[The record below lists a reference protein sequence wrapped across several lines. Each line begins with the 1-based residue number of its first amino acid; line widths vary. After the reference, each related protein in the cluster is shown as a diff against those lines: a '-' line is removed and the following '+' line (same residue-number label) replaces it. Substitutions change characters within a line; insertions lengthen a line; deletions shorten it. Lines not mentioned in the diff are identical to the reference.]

1 MNKYSKIYVAGHTG
15 MVGSAIVREL
25 KRQGYENIIC
35 KPHSELDLT
44 DKAATEA
51 FFTAEKPDYV
61 FVAAAK
67 VGGIKANSTYPVEF
81 GLTNMYIV
89 ANVLQAAHNSGVKKL
104 LYLGS
109 ACCYPNNAAMP
120 IKEESLLD
128 GNPEVT
134 NEAYALAKNFGVRLC
149 GYFRKEYGD
158 DFIAAVP
165 SNCYG
170 EGDSFDPQN
179 SHVIPALIQKYYLA
193 KLSKTPKIELW
204 GSGKALREF
213 IYVDDLAGA
222 CVYLMDSYSD
232 YEHINVGTG
241 TEISILDLARLISEV
256 VGYEG
261 EIVTDPTKPDGKM
274 RSFINSEKLHN
285 LGWQPQYTMK
295 TGVEKLFGWYLEM
308 VRKNDNSQK
317 ENI

>member
-1 MNKYSKIYVAGHTG
+1 MEKNSKIYVAGHTG
-15 MVGSAIVREL
+15 MVGSAIVRKL

-44 DKAATEA
+44 DKTATEA
-51 FFTAEKPDYV
+51 FFNAEKPEYV
-61 FVAAAK
+61 FVAAAR
-67 VGGIKANSTYPVEF
+67 VGGIKANSIYPVEF
-81 GLTNMYIV
+81 GLTNMYIA

-109 ACCYPNNAAMP
+109 ACCYPNNAVMP

-193 KLSKTPKIELW
+193 KLNKTPKIELW
-204 GSGKALREF
+204 GSGKAMREF
-213 IYVDDLAGA
+213 IYVDDLASA
-222 CVYLMDSYSD
+222 CVYLMDNYSD
-232 YEHINVGTG
+232 YEHVNVGTG
-241 TEISILDLARLISEV
+241 TEISILDLAKLISEV

-261 EIVTDPTKPDGKM
+261 EIVTDPSKPDGKM
-274 RSFINSEKLHN
+274 RNFIDSSRLLN
-285 LGWQPQYTMK
+285 LGWKPQYTMK
-295 TGVEKLFGWYLEM
+295 TGVKKLFEWYLEN
-308 VRKNDNSQK
+308 VFK
-317 ENI
+317 EEG

>member
-1 MNKYSKIYVAGHTG
+1 MNKNSKIYVAGHTG

-25 KRQGYENIIC
+25 KRQGYENIVGRT
-35 KPHSELDLT
+35 HGELDLT

-51 FFTAEKPDYV
+51 FFASEKPEYV
-61 FVAAAK
+61 FLAAAR

-81 GLTNMYIV
+81 GLTNMYIA

-109 ACCYPNNAAMP
+109 ACCYPNDATMP
-120 IKEESLLD
+120 IKEKDLLN

-158 DFIAAVP
+158 DFIAVTPA
-165 SNCYG
+165 NCYG

-179 SHVIPALIQKYYLA
+179 SHVIPALIRKYHEA
-193 KLSKTPKIELW
+193 KLNNTPKIELW
-204 GSGKALREF
+204 GSGKAMREF
-213 IYVDDLAGA
+213 IYVDDLASG
-222 CVYLMDSYSD
+222 CVYAMNNYSD
-232 YEHINVGTG
+232 YEHVNVGTG
-241 TEISILDLARLISEV
+241 TEISILDLAKLISEV

-261 EIVTDPTKPDGKM
+261 EIVTDPSKPDGKM
-274 RSFINSEKLHN
+274 RNFIDSSKLLG
-285 LGWQPQYTMK
+285 LGWKPQYTMK
-295 TGVEKLFGWYLEM
+295 TGVEKLFEWYLEN
-308 VRKNDNSQK
+308 VHSSEV
-317 ENI
+317 ENHG